1 MKKMKKVVALVL
13 AMAMMF
19 AIVAC
24 GADTPATQPTP
35 DTSTVAGTNDGNGGE
50 NVQVDMIDAGTHI
63 PDWSDTIGFVTDDV
77 DHWAREEYHIVYFNF
92 NPTGITGSITLALEQ
107 LAPIWNFR
115 LTQLTANNDSDAFI
129 NNLQTIL
136 IGEPDGIIV
145 DITEE
150 LAVRTA
156 DILDQFGVPAV
167 TLFNKAMDFDGNI
180 VIPSI
185 IMDQYLNGQ
194 TQMDHLASVYRD
206 FWGDID
212 PSEIAL
218 LVVDFSSNINIHDRA
233 RGAMDR
239 FEELFPGNQ
248 IFYGD
253 TAADSLSS
261 EAGFAVA
268 NAILSANPDVNYWF
282 AVATVED
289 VALGSARAIEAL
301 GLDDRVLQTSS
312 GAAILASQWDEGY
325 EGAWIANYSIPP
337 FLYAGV
343 ALFGLIAMMDGR
355 ADMQTLWPHM
365 QLPNDRAARFVL
377 GAGMMTREN
386 YIDYIGDFMRDFGVE
401 P

>member
-1 MKKMKKVVALVL
+1 MKKILAIFLALAMVFALV
-13 AMAMMF
+13 
-19 AIVAC
+19 AC
-24 GADTPATQPTP
+24 ANGDDAPPGQDTSPAANDPATPAARGPVVYVGVEP
-35 DTSTVAGTNDGNGGE
+35 GS
-50 NVQVDMIDAGTHI
+50 HI
-63 PDWSDTIGFVTDDV
+63 PDWSNTIGFVTDEV

-92 NPTGITGSITLALEQ
+92 NPTGVTGQITLALEQ
-107 LAPIWNFR
+107 LAPVWNFR
-115 LTQLTANNDSDAFI
+115 VTQLTANNDSDTFI

-156 DILDQFGVPAV
+156 DILNQFDVPAIC
-167 TLFNKAMDFDGNI
+167 LFNMAMDFDGNMI
-180 VIPSI
+180 IPSVV
-185 IMDQYLNGQ
+185 MDQFVNGQ
-194 TQMDHLASVYRD
+194 EQVRHLASVYRD

-212 PSEIAL
+212 ASEIAL
-218 LVVDFSSNINIHDRA
+218 LVIDFSVNINIHDRA
-233 RGAMDR
+233 LGAMSA
-239 FEELFPGNQ
+239 FEELFPGNR
-248 IFYGD
+248 IIYGD

-268 NAILSANPDVNYWF
+268 NALLAANPDVNYWF
-282 AVATVED
+282 VVATVED

-301 GLDDRVLQTSS
+301 GLNDRVLQTSS
-312 GAAILASQWDEGY
+312 GAAILAAQWDEGY

-343 ALFGLIAMMDGR
+343 ALFGLTAMMDGR

-365 QLPNDRAARFVL
+365 QLPNDNAARFNL

-386 YIDYIGDFMRDFGVE
+386 YIEYIGDFMRDFGVD
-401 P
+401 PS